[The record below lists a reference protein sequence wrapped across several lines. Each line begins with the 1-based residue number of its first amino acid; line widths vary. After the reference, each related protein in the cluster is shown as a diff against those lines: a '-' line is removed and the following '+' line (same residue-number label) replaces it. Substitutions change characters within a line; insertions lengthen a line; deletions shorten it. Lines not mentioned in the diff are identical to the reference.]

1 MEVSV
6 KRSIKIVALALVL
19 VLALFVLASIV
30 HFVVLS
36 AKWSSCKND
45 LAISFSGNSAFW
57 VEYQGEKIAIR
68 KDFEKTN
75 IFREFMSAGA
85 TGFQDN
91 PTSDDIM
98 EFRFSN
104 GSHITASR
112 YGENQVQ
119 FYFTAASGETYG
131 FTLSE
136 SASFKNLRTFVLRN
150 AE

>member
-1 MEVSV
+1 M

-85 TGFQDN
+85 TGFQEK

-131 FTLSE
+131 FILSE

>member
-1 MEVSV
+1 M
-6 KRSIKIVALALVL
+6 KRGIKIVALALVL

-85 TGFQDN
+85 TGFQEK